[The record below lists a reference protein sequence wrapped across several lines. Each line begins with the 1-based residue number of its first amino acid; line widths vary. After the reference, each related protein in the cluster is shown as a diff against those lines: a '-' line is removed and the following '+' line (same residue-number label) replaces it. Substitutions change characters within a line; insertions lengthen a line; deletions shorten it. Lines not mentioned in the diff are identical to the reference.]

1 MFPAVGPKGRLAAA
15 FHWAGW
21 KSWPRIPDHRFHHC
35 AGAPTCSR
43 HQKGEGE
50 DEAIGRSRGGLST
63 KINIAVDALGNPVR
77 LILTAGQVAD
87 ICQAEGLIEGFS
99 FENLLADK
107 GYDADN
113 FRASIADA
121 GAQAVIPSKRSRSQ
135 AIPHKDLYKERNL
148 VERFINKIKHYR
160 RVATRYEKT
169 AVSFAAVLFLVATMI
184 WLKWMSTRPRSF
196 WTSLDFPVVLRSCSK

>member
-1 MFPAVGPKGRLAAA
+1 M
-15 FHWAGW
+15 
-21 KSWPRIPDHRFHHC
+21 
-35 AGAPTCSR
+35 
-43 HQKGEGE
+43 
-50 DEAIGRSRGGLST
+50 ST

-77 LILTAGQVAD
+77 FIFTAGQVAD

-107 GYDADN
+107 GYDADR

-121 GAQAVIPSKRSRSQ
+121 DAEAVIPPKSNRLQ
-135 AIPHKDLYKERNL
+135 AIPYDKALFKERNL

-169 AVSFAAVLFLVATMI
+169 VSSFAAVLFLVGAMI
-184 WLKWMSTRPRSF
+184 WLK
-196 WTSLDFPVVLRSCSK
+196 